1 MATLKS
7 YTCSKCA
14 GILVFDPD
22 QEILD
27 CPFCG
32 NRYDIVDFHSDEV
45 LDQAIACLKQG
56 SFSAAKEKFGQIL
69 DNEPQNFDALLGTV
83 LCVLN
88 LDSVERLENSD
99 NLSGKDLIGAKK
111 AILSAKRLSAGAK
124 ADYFAK
130 MLLLIESYENILR
143 FEREKKELLSGDT
156 RNELNQKLLS
166 DFQKYRSDERWA
178 SLNGIP
184 GLFKIMGILIFVD
197 VFVCFWA
204 YLFNFKGIY
213 LSFGLLIGTGIL
225 LICWLSRKDKKHD
238 EAFDPAFEYQKKL
251 KNRIIELDRTYI
263 TAYRNMNEIMGEFA
277 PEDKVPQSVSE
288 SGTVSGTDTQAPKDV
303 ICDKCGAVIGLDKD
317 KHVYQCAHCGV
328 AYGVSL
334 FFGMPMEKALNS
346 INSGNYKDAGLRFSS
361 ILMTDPSDFEA
372 LLGRALCAG
381 KWTKVSNIRI
391 SDELDDAELQ
401 PVRTLLEEAV
411 QHASDKDK
419 PYFLK
424 MSELM
429 SYFEP
434 YRENGEQLESLN
446 SKVTD
451 MEVRADVYA
460 LAFEGANYDDEF
472 KKKRQDLVNKTFP
485 AQVKKKKLENEFQ
498 DILNSLVEERS
509 TCLLVK

>member
-14 GILVFDPD
+14 GILMFDSD
-22 QEILD
+22 QEIFD

-32 NRYDIVDFHSDEV
+32 NRYDIVDFHAGEV
-45 LDQAIACLKQG
+45 LEQANACLKQEA
-56 SFSAAKEKFGQIL
+56 FSAAKEKFGQIL
-69 DNEPQNFDALLGTV
+69 DNEPQNFDALLGNV

-88 LDSVERLENSD
+88 LDSAERLENSN
-99 NLSGKDLIGAKK
+99 NLSGRDLTGAKK
-111 AILSAKRLSAGAK
+111 AILSAKRLSSGAK

-130 MLLLIESYENILR
+130 MISLIESYENIIR

-166 DFQKYRSDERWA
+166 DFRKYRSDERWA

-184 GLFKIMGILIFVD
+184 GLFKIMGVLIFVD
-197 VFVCFWA
+197 VFVCLWA

-213 LSFGLLIGTGIL
+213 LSFGLLIGAVIL
-225 LICWLSRKDKKHD
+225 FFYWLSRKDKKHD
-238 EAFDPAFEYQKKL
+238 EDFDPAYEYEKRL
-251 KNRIIELDRTYI
+251 KNRILELDRTYT
-263 TAYRNMNEIMGEFA
+263 TAYRNMKDLMGEFA
-277 PEDKVPQSVSE
+277 PEDKAPQVVSE
-288 SGTVSGTDTQAPKDV
+288 SVPASGNDKDAPKDV
-303 ICDKCGAVIGLDKD
+303 FCAKCGAMLGLDMGKR
-317 KHVYQCAHCGV
+317 VYQCDHCGV

-346 INSGNYKDAGLRFSS
+346 INAGNYKDAGLRFSS
-361 ILMTDPSDFEA
+361 ILMAEPSDFEA
-372 LLGRALCAG
+372 LLGRVLCAG
-381 KWTKVSNIRI
+381 KWTKVSSISI
-391 SDELDDAELQ
+391 SDEIDEADLQ
-401 PVRTLLEEAV
+401 SVRTLLEEDV

-419 PYFLK
+419 PYFRK

-429 SYFEP
+429 SYFGP
-434 YRENGEQLESLN
+434 YRENGEQFELLN

-460 LAFEGANYDDEF
+460 LAFEGANYDDDF
-472 KKKRQDLVNKTFP
+472 KKKRQELVNKTFP
-485 AQVKKKKLENEFQ
+485 AQVQKKKFEKEFN

-509 TCLLVK
+509 ASLLVK